1 MAPATPQADA
11 RIASPSPPRAEGR
24 PLQFVGF
31 RLDRSDYAVAIRRV
45 QEIIL
50 MAPITRLPQAP
61 AEVEGLIN
69 LRGSVLP
76 VINLRTRFGL
86 PPRPFDEETRI
97 VVVNLGSRT
106 LGLIVDAVSQVM
118 RVAED
123 QVQPPPPGV
132 SSVASSAISGLLK
145 EGDRLVIA
153 LDVDRLMGDLDAEP
167 ARGSPGPG
175 IDANPAS
182 AS

>member
-1 MAPATPQADA
+1 MAAAKTQAEARTPTPDQ
-11 RIASPSPPRAEGR
+11 PRAEGR

-50 MAPITRLPQAP
+50 MTPITRLPQTP

-86 PPRPFDEETRI
+86 EPREFDDETRI
-97 VVVNLGSRT
+97 VVVNVGSRT
-106 LGLIVDAVSQVM
+106 VGLIVDAVSQVM

-132 SSVASSAISGLLK
+132 ASVAVSAISGLVK

-153 LDVDRLMGDLDAEP
+153 LDVDRLCGDLDVEPTRMAEGAGAEP
-167 ARGSPGPG
+167 APGRT
-175 IDANPAS
+175 S
-182 AS
+182 